1 MQYSNEE
8 LSEVFE
14 AEETEATETVVSVAH
29 HT

>member
-8 LSEVFE
+8 LAEVFE
-14 AEETEATETVVSVAH
+14 VEETEEETVVSVAH

>member
-8 LSEVFE
+8 LAEVFE
-14 AEETEATETVVSVAH
+14 VEEIDEETVVSVAH